1 MKEKALRILGHIS
14 SDCQC
19 LEGISFENVKV
30 YTKVTV
36 RGLARRPRMER
47 PEPRSSLKLT
57 EPGCESVS
65 CSVTSNSFFPSP
77 GDLPDPGTEL
87 RSPALQADSLP
98 SEPSEKSI

>member
-1 MKEKALRILGHIS
+1 MKEKALRILGHIG

-19 LEGISFENVKV
+19 PEGISSENVKV

-36 RGLARRPRMER
+36 RGLAPRPQMER

-57 EPGCESVS
+57 EPVCESVS
-65 CSVTSNSFFPSP
+65 CSVTSSFFFPSP

-87 RSPALQADSLP
+87 RSPALQADTLP
-98 SEPSEKSI
+98 SEPSGKSI